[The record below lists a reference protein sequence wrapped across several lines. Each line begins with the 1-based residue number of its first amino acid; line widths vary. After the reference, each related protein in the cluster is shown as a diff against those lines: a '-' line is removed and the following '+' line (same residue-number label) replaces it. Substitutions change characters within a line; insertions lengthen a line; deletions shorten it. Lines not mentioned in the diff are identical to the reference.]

1 MKRYEYVGGTS
12 RKFWEIEEVDEQGK
26 NWIVRVRYGRIGKG
40 AQTHTK
46 IFSYETGALRYRQ
59 EKILEKTRKGYVL
72 KTPPK
77 PKPQPTFVETVP
89 WTWKP
94 PVKPVCQHVTITRN
108 GNKYKCNACG
118 DQVEFDKPQVEV
130 EQPEFQQRVRRYFA
144 GASA

>member
-1 MKRYEYVGGTS
+1 MQRYEYVGGTS
-12 RKFWEIEEVDEQGK
+12 RKFWEVEDVDEQGK

-77 PKPQPTFVETVP
+77 PAPKVQPLVAA
-89 WTWKP
+89 WKP
-94 PVKPVCQHVTITRN
+94 PVKPACQHVTITRN

-118 DQVEFDKPQVEV
+118 DQVEFDKPQVEAS
-130 EQPEFQQRVRRYFA
+130 QPEFQQRVRRYFA